1 MNITRYDMD
10 LANEVMNIHK
20 HGDYVLYI
28 DHVDEVQLLKDI
40 INNLIKEKEDLQAQI
55 DSF

>member
-1 MNITRYDMD
+1 MD